1 MSVLRRYAVA
11 FAALVCLLGSTLALA
26 AVEKKPVAL
35 DDLFQLRDVSEP
47 RISPDGAWVAYT
59 VATLDAKRDKV
70 ESDLYMAR
78 WDGSQTVRLT
88 YTPGRETTPRFSP
101 DGTYLAFLAA
111 RDDDDVDQV
120 WLLRRSGGEAE
131 KLTDFKGGV
140 TDFVWSPDG
149 TRLAVIADDP
159 DPEAE
164 AKSKEGCDEKKTPR
178 PIVIDR
184 YYFKEDINGYLGTL
198 RSHLYLFDLKGRTG
212 VQLTSGQHDER
223 YPDWSPDG
231 GSIVFVTKR
240 GADPDRTDN
249 WDLYVIDAKAGAKE
263 RQLTTFDGSDGGDE
277 SWGRPRFSP
286 DGKSIAYI
294 QGGPQKLIY
303 YAVQQLAVIPASGGT
318 PRLLTTSLDRPI
330 VFPRWSADG
339 RGIYFLFE
347 DDRRSV
353 LGRVAAGGGPIE
365 RVVDA
370 DQAVMDYDRGPGG
383 KIAFLSSTTT
393 APYEVFAL
401 ERGKSRPLSR
411 QNEALLARLSLG
423 TTEGIT
429 FKSKDGTEVRGF
441 VVKPPDYRAGRKYP
455 TILRI
460 HGGPVGQYAWEFDFD
475 WQLFAANG
483 YVVVAANP
491 RGSSGRGGDYTK
503 AIYADW
509 GYKDVQ
515 DVLAAVDHVVTAGIA
530 DPERL
535 GVGGWSYGG
544 MMTNYTIA
552 TDARFKAATSGA
564 GISNALTGWGTDMYI
579 REYVQE
585 LGTPWDNL
593 DAYMHVSFPFLHA
606 KTIVTPTLFL
616 CGEKDFNVP
625 LINSEQMYQALR
637 YLGIDTELIIYPGQF
652 HGIRVPSYQ
661 KDRLQ
666 RYLDWYG
673 KYLKK

>member
-1 MSVLRRYAVA
+1 MSLLRRSTAA
-11 FAALVCLLGSTLALA
+11 FAVLAGLLGATVALA
-26 AVEKKPVAL
+26 ATERKPIAL
-35 DDLFQLRDVSEP
+35 DDLFQMRDVSDP
-47 RISPDGAWVAYT
+47 RLSPDGAWVAYA
-59 VATLDAKRDKV
+59 VRTLDAKRDKAD
-70 ESDLYMAR
+70 SNLYMTR
-78 WDGSQTVRLT
+78 WDGTQTVQLT
-88 YTPGRETTPRFSP
+88 FTPGRETMPRFSP
-101 DGTYLAFLAA
+101 DGTYLAFLAS
-111 RDDDDVDQV
+111 RDDDDVDQI

-140 TDFVWSPDG
+140 EDYVWSPDG
-149 TRLAVIADDP
+149 SRLAVIADDP

-164 AKSKEGCDEKKTPR
+164 DKTKEGCGEEKTPK

-184 YYFKEDINGYLGTL
+184 YYFKEDISGYLGKQ
-198 RSHLYLFDLKGRTG
+198 RSHLYLFDLKTRAAT
-212 VQLTSGQHDER
+212 QLTTGQHDER

-231 GSIVFVTKR
+231 GTIVFVTKR

-249 WDLYVIDAKAGAKE
+249 WDLYLIDAKAGAKE

-286 DGKSIAYI
+286 DGRSIAYI

-303 YAVQQLAVIPASGGT
+303 YAVQQLAVIPVAGGS

-339 RGIYFLFE
+339 RSLYFLFE

-353 LGRVAAGGGPIE
+353 LGRVPAGGGRIE
-365 RVVDA
+365 RLIDA
-370 DQAVMDYDRGPGG
+370 DEAVMDYDLGPGDRL
-383 KIAFLSSTTT
+383 AFLSSTTT
-393 APYEVFAL
+393 EPYEVYAL
-401 ERGKSRPLSR
+401 DRGRTRPLSR

-423 TTEGIT
+423 ATEGIT
-429 FKSKDGTEVRGF
+429 FRSKDGTDVRGF
-441 VVKPPDYRAGRKYP
+441 VVKPPDYRSGRRYP

-475 WQLFAANG
+475 WQLFAAHG

-491 RGSSGRGGDYTK
+491 RGSSGRGGDFTK

-515 DVLAAVDHVVTAGIA
+515 DVLAAVDHVVAAGIA
-530 DPERL
+530 DPDRL

-552 TDARFKAATSGA
+552 TDTRFKAATSGA
-564 GISNALTGWGTDMYI
+564 GISNALAGWGTDMYI

-585 LGTPWDNL
+585 LGTPWENL

-606 KTIVTPTLFL
+606 NTIVTPTLFL

-625 LINSEQMYQALR
+625 LLNSEQMYEALR

-673 KYLKK
+673 RYLKK